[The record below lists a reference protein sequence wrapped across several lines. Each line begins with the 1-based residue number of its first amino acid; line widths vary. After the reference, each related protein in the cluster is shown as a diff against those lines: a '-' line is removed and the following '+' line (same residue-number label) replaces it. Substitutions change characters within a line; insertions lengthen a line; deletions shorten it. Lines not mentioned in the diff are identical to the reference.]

1 MDTILHKSDQQ
12 VIDDV
17 IYKNIT
23 QSICDLDTALN
34 SPDNQREI
42 TQCHH
47 VTPLDQIMAR
57 DLDRRTSYQPTLQD
71 SLIGKRSFKSFI
83 S

>member
-17 IYKNIT
+17 ICKDIT
-23 QSICDLDTALN
+23 QSICDLETAPN
-34 SPDNQREI
+34 SPENQRGS
-42 TQCHH
+42 TQFHH
-47 VTPLDQIMAR
+47 DTPLDQIMAR
-57 DLDRRTSYQPTLQD
+57 DLNRRTSYQPTLQD